1 MPPSVQ
7 KFFEDIFTK
16 DVFSIISV
24 VIAAPIMEE
33 LLCRGIVLGGLLKN
47 YPPYKAIL
55 ISALFFALIHL
66 NPWQALPAFF
76 SGLFLGWIF
85 YKTKSVIPGMIIH
98 ATNNGLVMLFVFL
111 PKNKQDLL
119 NLLGMPYYIVL
130 CVLAAIV
137 FVGGC
142 FIIDR
147 KTAPVRVNQ

>member
-1 MPPSVQ
+1 
-7 KFFEDIFTK
+7 
-16 DVFSIISV
+16 
-24 VIAAPIMEE
+24 MEE